1 MVTECD
7 LLITAPQAHWTQS
20 ELFQVYAGVIC
31 AADALSTATLFM
43 KPLGNSS
50 YVTALNDQSSSN
62 I

>member
-7 LLITAPQAHWTQS
+7 LLITAPQAH
-20 ELFQVYAGVIC
+20 FQVYAGVIC

-50 YVTALNDQSSSN
+50 YVTSLNEQPSSN
-62 I
+62 M